1 MPLLLELFK
10 GTGSAGKAFKGKVI
24 SVDNEK
30 EYEPDILTD
39 VLKLK
44 YKDLPTPDFIWS
56 SPPCNSFTNMALTN
70 AKAHTVPQRVRNATT
85 MRPLAPSAVL
95 GDKLLNKTIEIIRYF
110 SKKNPKLRWV
120 IENPHGSMWKSPLMK
135 KLPKYHT
142 EKTLYCLYGDKRK
155 KPTDFF
161 SNVKLNLKEGSC
173 GRTGKTIEYLSL
185 CDRYKIPQP
194 LMKQIFKQLPTAQ
207 RVS

>member
-30 EYEPDILTD
+30 KYNPTIHTDIL
-39 VLKLK
+39 KLN
-44 YKDLPTPDFIWS
+44 YKDLPTPDYIWA
-56 SPPCNSFTNMALTN
+56 SPPCSSYTNMALTR
-70 AKAHTVPQRVRNATT
+70 AKVSRDGRNQRNTDT
-85 MRPLAPSAVL
+85 MKPLTPSAVL
-95 GDKLLNKTIEIIRYF
+95 GDKLLKKTIEIIRYF
-110 SKKNPKLRWV
+110 SKMNPKLRWV
-120 IENPHGSMWKSPLMK
+120 MENPHGSMWKSPHMK

-142 EKTLYCLYGDKRK
+142 EKTLYCLYGDKRR

-161 SNVKLNLKEGSC
+161 SNVKLNLKEGNC
-173 GRTGKTIEYLSL
+173 GSKVDMAYLSL
-185 CDRYKIPQP
+185 CDRYKIPKP
-194 LMKQIFKQLPTAQ
+194 LMTQIFKQLPTAQ